1 LELFAFC
8 VRKSGGREV
17 CLFFSLGIF
26 SGRLAGWQA
35 KRTKK
40 KKIPPV
46 HRTAEGVLTQKKKKA
61 PNTETNTYEYSL
73 ARTRSIFYARII
85 TRIS

>member
-1 LELFAFC
+1 MC
-8 VRKSGGREV
+8 VKVEEERFV
-17 CLFFSLGIF
+17 CFSASEFFQ
-26 SGRLAGWQA
+26 AGAQA
-35 KRTKK
+35 KRTQK

-61 PNTETNTYEYSL
+61 PNETNTYEYSL
-73 ARTRSIFYARII
+73 AHTHSIFYARII